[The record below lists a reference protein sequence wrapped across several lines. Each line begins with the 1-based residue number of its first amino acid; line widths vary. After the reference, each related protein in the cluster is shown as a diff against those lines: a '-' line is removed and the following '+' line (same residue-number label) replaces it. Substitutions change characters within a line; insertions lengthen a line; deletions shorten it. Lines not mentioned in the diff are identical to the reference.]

1 MKYKIQGITMSITN
15 MQPMLDFYINVFN
28 MTFVEKKINGNY
40 LYSTTWN
47 DLDLL
52 FCPAELT
59 QVQVNQ
65 NRHQIDVIVDDI
77 QKVINFA
84 LSHGGQ
90 MMGKIVENEN
100 SKSVGIYDPDGNSIL
115 FVELDGEI

>member
-1 MKYKIQGITMSITN
+1 MNYKIQGITMSITN
-15 MQPMLDFYINVFN
+15 MKPMLEFYINVFN
-28 MTFVEKKINGNY
+28 MTFVEKKINGTY

-59 QVQVNQ
+59 RVQANQ

-77 QKVINFA
+77 QAVINIA
-84 LSHGGQ
+84 LNYGGEL
-90 MMGKIVENEN
+90 MGKIVENEN
-100 SKSVGIYDPDGNSIL
+100 SKSVGIFDPDGNSIL
-115 FVELDGEI
+115 FVELDS